1 MATITKAKEIEILKS
16 LIGDTYF
23 NDYFS
28 TEDIETMCY
37 NIKNDFPLGLDCMF
51 TKKSDIAEK
60 KLSDERKTAKQK
72 MLDLAE
78 KMITEEYAGGNSFR
92 FLEDEV
98 GLDAI
103 IKIKH
108 KNNIPLNNAELD
120 YLVSKLG

>member
-1 MATITKAKEIEILKS
+1 METITKAKEIEILKS

-28 TEDIETMCY
+28 TKDIETMCY
-37 NIKNDFPLGLDCMF
+37 NIKNDLPLGLDCMF

-78 KMITEEYAGGNSFR
+78 KMITEEYAGGNFFR

>member
-1 MATITKAKEIEILKS
+1 MK
-16 LIGDTYF
+16 
-23 NDYFS
+23 
-28 TEDIETMCY
+28 
-37 NIKNDFPLGLDCMF
+37 
-51 TKKSDIAEK
+51 K
-60 KLSDERKTAKQK
+60 KLKKTRYSVLTHSFATFDE
-72 MLDLAE
+72 
-78 KMITEEYAGGNSFR
+78 AGGNSFR

>member
-1 MATITKAKEIEILKS
+1 MATITKAKEIETLKS

-37 NIKNDFPLGLDCMF
+37 NIKNDLPLGLDCMF

>member
-37 NIKNDFPLGLDCMF
+37 NIKNDLPLGLDCMF